1 MLLSVLLFLSYYSI
15 TLGSISIMLVL
26 YINYNLWFPDLPGSD
41 SQSKRFKRIPLVTL
55 LMVILVLIVKIY
67 SVLNYA

>member
-1 MLLSVLLFLSYYSI
+1 LLFLSYYSI

-26 YINYNLWFPDLPGSD
+26 YINYNLWFPDLPSND
-41 SQSKRFKRIPLVTL
+41 SQSKRFKHVPLITL